1 MLGELFRAKR
11 PCAGLGG
18 DAAHF
23 RLVAMGGFALH
34 EAFLR
39 RVADVSN
46 PRVVQFPPTG
56 GGADAV
62 CGGVVPKS
70 QTTSAKNT
78 ENELLVA
85 KWSTFWAH
93 QCLAVVWYSHANPQ
107 LRAVTRPIA
116 RKPVSESV
124 GGAAQ
129 ARVSGLTCGLA
140 GPDDTCWVRATTH
153 RAQVRISGFTCA
165 FVGRA

>member
-1 MLGELFRAKR
+1 MLGKLFRAKR

-34 EAFLR
+34 EAFWR
-39 RVADVSN
+39 RVADVSD

-85 KWSTFWAH
+85 K
-93 QCLAVVWYSHANPQ
+93 
-107 LRAVTRPIA
+107 
-116 RKPVSESV
+116 
-124 GGAAQ
+124 
-129 ARVSGLTCGLA
+129 
-140 GPDDTCWVRATTH
+140 
-153 RAQVRISGFTCA
+153 
-165 FVGRA
+165 